1 MEKLSINDR
10 RIKYS
15 RPMTPFGHFRN
26 MNIAHIRKEFP
37 EVGEY
42 IRSLIIVELWSVV
55 DQNIKDRVQKE
66 YE

>member
-1 MEKLSINDR
+1 
-10 RIKYS
+10 
-15 RPMTPFGHFRN
+15 MTPFGYFRN